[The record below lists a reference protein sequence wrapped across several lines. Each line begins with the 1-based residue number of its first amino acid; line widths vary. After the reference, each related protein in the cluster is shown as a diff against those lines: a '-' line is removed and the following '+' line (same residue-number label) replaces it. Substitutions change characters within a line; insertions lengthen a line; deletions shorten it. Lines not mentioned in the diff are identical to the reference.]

1 MTPNEKA
8 EGADFDCS
16 LCRLNKINP
25 KNVQLQ
31 ADYILLS
38 LLSDRDLD
46 PIQRFCSEV
55 SIDKGIMGK
64 HSVSAIFGHNFNLQ
78 KTKPK
83 SDDYGALF

>member
-25 KNVQLQ
+25 KSVQLQ

-55 SIDKGIMGK
+55 SVDKGKGEELVFRTFK
-64 HSVSAIFGHNFNLQ
+64 LHFSFV
-78 KTKPK
+78 
-83 SDDYGALF
+83 

>member
-55 SIDKGIMGK
+55 SIDKGITGK
-64 HSVSAIFGHNFNLQ
+64 
-78 KTKPK
+78 
-83 SDDYGALF
+83 YGVLYDKISGT